1 MTLKCLGCGVRQERW
16 KDRKGI
22 EATNIDPTTGL
33 CVACLVKRVAAEPR
47 PVIEDDDDYRQR
59 QTGEEA

>member
-1 MTLKCLGCGVRQERW
+1 MSLACLGCGIRQQRW

-22 EATNIDPTTGL
+22 EATNLDPVTGL
-33 CVACLVKRVAAEPR
+33 CVACLVKRVANEPK
-47 PVIEDDDDYRQR
+47 PSFDEDDYRQR